1 VGAEFAVPGV
11 ALGAGVRGVWL
22 APPFVVV
29 WVWVGCWRLSFVHAV
44 SRVLYLECLPMLL
57 SAPALCHCDR
67 GFCDSP
73 YAVPLLSHAVR
84 APYARRAHTLCVL
97 RRSVRAA
104 LFVASLTS
112 VTSVARLPPLS
123 RNHFFLLMYG
133 VSVIASVQYEKWW
146 SNVKREVGSYCMVA
160 TTWRDVC
167 PRM

>member
-84 APYARRAHTLCVL
+84 APCPHLMRFASECSSGTFRRKLDKRGTLTTLVTQP
-97 RRSVRAA
+97 
-104 LFVASLTS
+104 LFFPDVWCI
-112 VTSVARLPPLS
+112 RY
-123 RNHFFLLMYG
+123 R
-133 VSVIASVQYEKWW
+133 
-146 SNVKREVGSYCMVA
+146 VG
-160 TTWRDVC
+160 TI
-167 PRM
+167 